1 MGVSDRFPHQL
12 PSGFCVSR
20 MRTRCAYLRMFLL
33 SRSMGTFR
41 ISLFSQKRMG
51 RLPLARRNSIALA
64 VFILIIVA
72 MRRLVAQKRYG
83 GARGDTKQCPKGL
96 WVQTFPQAQ
105 APILIQNGQSCQ

>member
-1 MGVSDRFPHQL
+1 MGVSDRFSHQL

-20 MRTRCAYLRMFLL
+20 IRTRCAYLRIFLL

-41 ISLFSQKRMG
+41 ISLFSQKRIG

-72 MRRLVAQKRYG
+72 MRRLVAQKRCG
-83 GARGDTKQCPKGL
+83 GARGDTKHCPKGL
-96 WVQTFPQAQ
+96 WGHKFPPAQT
-105 APILIQNGQSCQ
+105 PILTYNARL

>member
-1 MGVSDRFPHQL
+1 MGVSDRFSHQL

-20 MRTRCAYLRMFLL
+20 IRTRCAYLRIFLL

-41 ISLFSQKRMG
+41 ISLFSQKRIG

-72 MRRLVAQKRYG
+72 MRRLVAQKRCG
-83 GARGDTKQCPKGL
+83 GGPGGKKHSPKGV
-96 WVQTFPQAQ
+96 WGPTIP
-105 APILIQNGQSCQ
+105 PGE